1 MCVPQSQELVQIVG
15 EDNDRPRAVVAEI
28 HAVSGKSAGDCL
40 FPSTRKAEPQRVVTF
55 FCAGQHAE
63 KAQFDTLHAFEAG
76 TEMIL

>member
-1 MCVPQSQELVQIVG
+1 MCVPQSQEPVEIVG
-15 EDNDRPRAVVAEI
+15 EDNDRPRAVVAHI
-28 HAVSGKSAGDCL
+28 HVYGWQERRRL
-40 FPSTRKAEPQRVVTF
+40 FPKTREAEPQRTVTF